1 MAARSSTG
9 KVGRAGGTKGL
20 VGTGGLYRPPLRPP
34 RTGFSGGAGYRPTGG
49 GAGGWAPSGGAGLS
63 GGGGLSGAGGGG
75 GGGGAAG
82 RPPRGGE
89 GGGGAGGGAR
99 EG

>member
-34 RTGFSGGAGYRPTGG
+34 RTGFSGAAGYRPTGG
-49 GAGGWAPSGGAGLS
+49 G
-63 GGGGLSGAGGGG
+63 
-75 GGGGAAG
+75 GGGGAAS
-82 RPPRGGE
+82 GGAGAA
-89 GGGGAGGGAR
+89 GGGGRAGGGGVCGGGGRSGGGRGRGGGRAPGPRAR
-99 EG
+99 S